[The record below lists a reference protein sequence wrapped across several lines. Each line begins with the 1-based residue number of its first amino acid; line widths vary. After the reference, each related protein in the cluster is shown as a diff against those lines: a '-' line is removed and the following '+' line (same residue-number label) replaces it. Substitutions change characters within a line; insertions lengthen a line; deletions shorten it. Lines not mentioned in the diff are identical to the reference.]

1 MAEVAVTS
9 ADRREEE
16 KQMSQQQIYQPQNA
30 KQREDKSNRARM
42 LISCPDRAGIVAAVS
57 QFLYEQG
64 ANIVQ
69 SDQYTM
75 DPEGGMFFMRIEFD
89 LQDLELRLAS
99 LQEDFTRVADR
110 FEMRWSIFRAA
121 RKKRVAIFVSKED
134 HALLEL
140 LWQWQAGDL
149 DAEISMVIS
158 NHEDM
163 RGLVESF
170 GIPYHYIPVTPD
182 TKPEAERQQRELTV
196 GKVDL
201 IVLARYMQIIP
212 PKFIE
217 QFHNRIINIHHSFLP
232 AFVGGKPYQQAYDR
246 GVKLIGATAHYV
258 TEELDGGPIIE
269 QDIQRVSHRD
279 NVNELKR
286 IGRHIERIV
295 LARAVKWHIEDR
307 LLVFQNK
314 TVAFV

>member
-1 MAEVAVTS
+1 
-9 ADRREEE
+9 
-16 KQMSQQQIYQPQNA
+16 MSQQPVYQPQEV
-30 KQREDKSNRARM
+30 KRREDKSNRARM

-89 LQDLELRLAS
+89 LQDLELRLS
-99 LQEDFTRVADR
+99 TLQEDFGRVADR
-110 FEMRWSIFRAA
+110 FSMRWSIFRAA
-121 RKKRVAIFVSKED
+121 RRKRVAIFVSKED

-158 NHEDM
+158 NHQDM
-163 RGLVESF
+163 RELVESF
-170 GIPYHYIPVTPD
+170 GITYHYIPVTPD
-182 TKPEAERQQRELTV
+182 TKAEAERQQRELTS

-286 IGRHIERIV
+286 MGRHIERIV

>member
-1 MAEVAVTS
+1 
-9 ADRREEE
+9 
-16 KQMSQQQIYQPQNA
+16 MSHNYEPQVN
-30 KQREDKSNRARM
+30 QRLEDKSTRARM
-42 LISCPDRAGIVAAVS
+42 LISCPDKAGIVAAVS

-89 LQDLELRLAS
+89 LQELEQRLPS
-99 LQEDFTRVADR
+99 IQEDFTRIADR
-110 FEMRWSIFRAA
+110 FSMRWSIYRAA
-121 RKKRVAIFVSKED
+121 RHKRIAIFVSKED
-134 HALLEL
+134 HCLLEL
-140 LWQWQAGDL
+140 LWQWQSGDL

-158 NHEDM
+158 NHDDM

-170 GIPYHYIPVTPD
+170 GIPYHHVPVTAS
-182 TKPEAERQQRELTV
+182 TKAEAEQKQRELTA

-201 IVLARYMQIIP
+201 IVLARYMQIVS

-217 QFHNRIINIHHSFLP
+217 QYHNRIINIHHSFLP
-232 AFVGGKPYQQAYDR
+232 AFVGGKPYQQAYNR

-269 QDIQRVSHRD
+269 QDIQRVSHSD

-295 LARAVKWHIEDR
+295 LARAVKWHVEDR
-307 LLVFQNK
+307 LLVYQNK

>member
-1 MAEVAVTS
+1 
-9 ADRREEE
+9 
-16 KQMSQQQIYQPQNA
+16 MSHSYQSPASQA
-30 KQREDKSNRARM
+30 HEGKGNRARM
-42 LISCPDRAGIVAAVS
+42 LISCPDKAGIVAAVS

-75 DPEGGMFFMRIEFD
+75 DPTGGMFFMRVEFD
-89 LQDLELRLAS
+89 LHELESRLSA
-99 LQEDFTRVADR
+99 LQEDFTRIADR
-110 FEMRWSIFRAA
+110 FSMRWSIFRAA
-121 RKKRVAIFVSKED
+121 RRKRIAIFVSKED
-134 HALLEL
+134 HCLLEL

-149 DAEISMVIS
+149 DADISMVIS

-163 RGLVESF
+163 RATVETF
-170 GIPYHYIPVTPD
+170 GIPYHYVPVTAE
-182 TKPEAERQQRELTV
+182 TKAEAEKKQRELTA
-196 GKVDL
+196 GKIDL
-201 IVLARYMQIIP
+201 IVLARYMQIVS

-217 QFHNRIINIHHSFLP
+217 QYHNRIINIHHSFLP
-232 AFVGGKPYQQAYDR
+232 AFVGGKPYQQAYNR

-269 QDIQRVSHRD
+269 QDVQRVSHRD
-279 NVNELKR
+279 EVNELKR

-295 LARAVKWHIEDR
+295 LARAVKWHVEDR
-307 LLVFQNK
+307 LLVYQNK

>member
-1 MAEVAVTS
+1 MSHSNQSQEIK
-9 ADRREEE
+9 RRD
-16 KQMSQQQIYQPQNA
+16 
-30 KQREDKSNRARM
+30 DKNIRARM

-64 ANIVQ
+64 ANIIQ

-89 LQDLELRLAS
+89 LEDLEQNLTS

-110 FEMRWSIFRAA
+110 FTMRWSIFRAA
-121 RKKRVAIFVSKED
+121 RRKRIAIFVSKED
-134 HALLEL
+134 HCLVEL

-149 DAEISMVIS
+149 DAEISMIIS
-158 NHEDM
+158 NHDDM

-170 GIPYHYIPVTPD
+170 GIPYHHIPVTPE
-182 TKPEAERQQRELTV
+182 TKAEAEQKQREVTA
-196 GKVDL
+196 GKIDL
-201 IVLARYMQIIP
+201 IVLARYMQIVS

-217 QFHNRIINIHHSFLP
+217 QYHNRIINIHHSFLP

-269 QDIQRVSHRD
+269 QDVQRVSHRD

-286 IGRHIERIV
+286 MGRHIERIV
-295 LARAVKWHIEDR
+295 LARAVKWHVEDR
-307 LLVFQNK
+307 LLVYQNK

>member
-1 MAEVAVTS
+1 
-9 ADRREEE
+9 
-16 KQMSQQQIYQPQNA
+16 MSHSDQFQDS
-30 KQREDKSNRARM
+30 KQREDKNIRARM
-42 LISCPDRAGIVAAVS
+42 LISCPDKAGIVAAVS

-89 LQDLELRLAS
+89 LQDLEQRQAS

-110 FEMRWSIFRAA
+110 FSMRWSIFRAA
-121 RKKRVAIFVSKED
+121 RRKRIAIFVSKED
-134 HALLEL
+134 HCLVEL

-158 NHEDM
+158 NHDDM
-163 RGLVESF
+163 RRLVESF
-170 GIPYHYIPVTPD
+170 GIPYHHIPVTAES
-182 TKPEAERQQRELTV
+182 KAEAEQKQRELIA
-196 GKVDL
+196 GKIDL
-201 IVLARYMQIIP
+201 IVLARYMQIVS

-217 QFHNRIINIHHSFLP
+217 QYHNRIINIHHSFLP
-232 AFVGGKPYQQAYDR
+232 AFVGGKPYQQAYNR

-269 QDIQRVSHRD
+269 QDVQRVSHSD

-286 IGRHIERIV
+286 MGRHIERIV
-295 LARAVKWHIEDR
+295 LARAVKWHVEDR
-307 LLVFQNK
+307 LLVYQNK